1 MKGGGGSL
9 SVMKRIGGR
18 TQEYLDIKIGNLS
31 WIKIFI
37 HNKSPFVNTSEKLHV
52 VTNGITFFKTGVQ

>member
-1 MKGGGGSL
+1 M

-37 HNKSPFVNTSEKLHV
+37 HNKSPSVNTSEKFHV
-52 VTNGITFFKTGVQ
+52 VTNGITFFKNGVQ